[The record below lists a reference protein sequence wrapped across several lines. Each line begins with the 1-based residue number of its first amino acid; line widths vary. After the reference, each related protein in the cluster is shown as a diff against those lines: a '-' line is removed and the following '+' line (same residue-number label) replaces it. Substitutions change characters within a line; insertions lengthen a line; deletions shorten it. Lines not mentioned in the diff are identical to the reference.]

1 MKLSKLTVVSLL
13 LLSLLLNQSNA
24 SAEENNELASVVLEP
39 LAYKAADNTLI
50 ENIVTKQLSN
60 PLYSTGYGIS
70 IRNLTDGSVVF
81 ESNADD
87 SMMPASLTKIYT
99 AASNSLT
106 LDLDAKFVTKVKFL
120 DNNVYLVGGGDPQL
134 GTESN
139 PRKADLEDLAKQT
152 ADNLKKFNVFEVNLF
167 VDDSSLG
174 PLQRPT
180 DWLDNYFRSS
190 EVHLISALNLDDPLA
205 PSQAPEDPSITTGQT
220 FAVYLIK
227 NNIKVNGLVYRK
239 KAPSDAF
246 DVATEYSK
254 SVAQIIED
262 MLIISNNQDA
272 EILAR
277 VASDIAT
284 KDPSTNAATELVLK
298 DVEKLGISSVDNAL
312 SDTSGLSRSNK
323 ISPSDFTNLI
333 YKSVLK
339 PDLIIENKG
348 DAAKF
353 LTTPTF
359 PIPVDTWPVFTG
371 LPTGHGLGTME
382 KRFNEENSPGRGVVR
397 AKTGTLNQV
406 ITLAGTITTKDNAF
420 LSFAILVN
428 RVEKPNQVREEL
440 DNLLNEI
447 AKCECA
453 LINE

>member
-1 MKLSKLTVVSLL
+1 MKLSKLIAVNLL
-13 LLSLLLNQSNA
+13 LLPILLNQSSAN
-24 SAEENNELASVVLEP
+24 AEEKNELASVVLEP
-39 LAYKAADNTLI
+39 LIYKSADSTLI

-152 ADNLKKFNVFEVNLF
+152 AENLKKFNVFEVNLF

-174 PLQRPT
+174 PLQRPV

-227 NNIKVNGLVYRK
+227 NDIKVNGLVYRK

-262 MLIISNNQDA
+262 MLIISNNQDS

-348 DAAKF
+348 DPTKF
-353 LTTPTF
+353 LTIPSF
-359 PIPVDTWPVFTG
+359 SIPVDTWPVFTG

-428 RVEKPNQVREEL
+428 RVEKPNMVREEL

-453 LINE
+453 VVNE